1 MDDFLYNFANY
12 EFLVRVWPLL
22 AKGLVMTLALA
33 AVIVPGGILVGLA
46 VALLYSI
53 HVRWLNWLLIVY
65 VDFFRSF
72 PPIVLLIFIYYA
84 LPVLGID
91 LPAFL
96 AASLGLVLNSSGY
109 YGEIFRAGIESV
121 PRGQTEAARSTGLG
135 HFQTMTHVVVPQAF
149 KKVIPALTT
158 NTLEVI
164 KNSSIASVVALQE
177 LLKSARTAE
186 SIVFNPTPL
195 IAAAVIYFILLW
207 PLVRLVSHLDKR
219 EIASR

>member
-1 MDDFLYNFANY
+1 MEDFLYNFANL
-12 EFLVRVWPLL
+12 ESLARVWPLL
-22 AKGLVMTLALA
+22 LKGFLMTLLLA
-33 AVIVPGGILVGLA
+33 AVIVPGG
-46 VALLYSI
+46 ALLGLIVAVLYSM
-53 HVRWLNWLLIVY
+53 HLRWLNWLLIVY

-84 LPVLGID
+84 LPVLGIE

-96 AASLGLVLNSSGY
+96 AASLGLILNSSGY
-109 YGEIFRAGIESV
+109 YGEIFRAGIESI
-121 PRGQTEAARSTGLG
+121 PRGQAEAARATGLS
-135 HFQTMTHVVVPQAF
+135 HLQTMTYVIVPQAF
-149 KKVIPALTT
+149 RNVIPALTT

-195 IAAAVIYFILLW
+195 VAAALIYFVLLW
-207 PLVRLVSHLDKR
+207 PLVRLVSALDKR
-219 EIASR
+219 QIAAR